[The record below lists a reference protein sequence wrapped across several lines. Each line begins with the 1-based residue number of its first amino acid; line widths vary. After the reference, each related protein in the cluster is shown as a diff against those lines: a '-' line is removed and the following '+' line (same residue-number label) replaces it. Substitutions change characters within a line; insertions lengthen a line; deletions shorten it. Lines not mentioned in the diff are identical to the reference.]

1 MEIVLFQYIYYHS
14 ENKLALLSDSPLI
27 ICLVKKFI
35 LISLWTSTKSMEL
48 GIGSISVTATYPQKS
63 VLPIKVPIPISYS
76 AKLKTSSMPTQ
87 KNYYSRSVIQVV
99 MVKKPSMV
107 NSMMLNFPMVMV
119 LIYLIP
125 TISSKP
131 SKL

>member
-1 MEIVLFQYIYYHS
+1 
-14 ENKLALLSDSPLI
+14 
-27 ICLVKKFI
+27 
-35 LISLWTSTKSMEL
+35 
-48 GIGSISVTATYPQKS
+48 

-119 LIYLIP
+119 PIYLIP